1 MATAKARGSDGVGRN
16 YVIRIF
22 TVRGLYE
29 IERLFAQIKVSKARQ
44 GHCHRGVDR
53 ATDVHRC
60 AILHLAILWRQGRH
74 GGICRRTAD
83 ILVGLFI
90 QE

>member
-1 MATAKARGSDGVGRN
+1 MGRN

-44 GHCHRGVDR
+44 GYRHRGVDR
-53 ATDVHRC
+53 AADVCRR
-60 AILHLAILWRQGRH
+60 AILYLAILRRQGRH
-74 GGICRRTAD
+74 GGIYRRTVD

-90 QE
+90 QEQ